1 MTTPFFCSTHAQGV
15 GLRPLSPAHVRGLR
29 SGGDIS
35 ISWIRRTRSGGDSWD
50 TAEVPLFE
58 TSERYEVD
66 ILAGAMVKRTVS
78 TTSPSVLYTSAQQI
92 ADFGAPQ
99 SQVSVKVYQLG
110 AVYGRGT
117 PRSAVL

>member
-1 MTTPFFCSTHAQGV
+1 MNQ
-15 GLRPLSPAHVRGLR
+15 PLWLAEAWAEFGQRERAGAASNDRVLALYRDAGHDEVRG
-29 SGGDIS
+29 D
-35 ISWIRRTRSGGDSWD
+35 
-50 TAEVPLFE
+50 EVPCCAAF
-58 TSERYEVD
+58 V
-66 ILAGAMVKRTVS
+66 GACLKRTIS